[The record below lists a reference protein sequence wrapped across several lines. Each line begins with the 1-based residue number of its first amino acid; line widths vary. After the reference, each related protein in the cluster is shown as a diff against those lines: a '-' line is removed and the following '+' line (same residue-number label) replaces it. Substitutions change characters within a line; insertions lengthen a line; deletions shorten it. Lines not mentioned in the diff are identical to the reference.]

1 MSYTQEELLSLY
13 AESKG
18 SDPEKVKALSPKV
31 DTEEETSIEDLYDM
45 AQERVASL
53 KVQEPAPPEKSFVER
68 VIGGPLQRSAERL
81 SALGGR
87 VAETMRPDEF
97 TLEPVTEEYF
107 RDKTDVGSTLLQVV
121 AEPVS
126 IFFDSLGETLVFG
139 AEKGI
144 GVVATDEQQQQA
156 LKYVQEFMQTEAG
169 QAFSAA
175 LQSGS
180 EGLQAFQE
188 KYPNEA
194 ANLRAIADLTGAG
207 LFKKVA
213 GKDVDLFS
221 LPKTP
226 EPTPKEPFKISKI
239 GLRKVD
245 EPLAGDDKDLWNLAF
260 NTGTKTDEQLD
271 LLTEAQGPLR
281 TNRQLA
287 TQEQLDVVDELKKAG
302 VTGSMNPI
310 TANLQI
316 NKQLDALENT
326 LIQMSRASDAFL
338 NIPPNAVLNRAKQK
352 FSAAVEE
359 LPATM
364 NNAQAAKL
372 VNRYMEQFNA
382 YVKKR
387 GNTAEGLR
395 EARKD
400 FDYWLDKEGVHLGE
414 ADLSMKGQAGRIIR
428 ESVNETIA
436 EVVPESNELL
446 VRMNRLLKV
455 KPAVANK
462 ARQTSTNAVGRY
474 LQWSGFDV
482 MKGRSALS
490 QTHNV
495 PVALGFAAFGSPFY
509 LIGKLAK
516 TRHGGKGRAAFSYAM
531 RDFFQAIDKRLK
543 TASPEEIKAWKA
555 DQKIVYAAVR
565 EAVTSLEEQY
575 DREEEE
581 EKGAEA
587 P

>member
-18 SDPEKVKALSPKV
+18 DDPKKVKALTPKT
-31 DTEEETSIEDLYDM
+31 DTEEETSIEDLYNM
-45 AQERVASL
+45 AQERAASI
-53 KVQEPAPPEKSFVER
+53 KVQKPTPEKSFVER
-68 VIGGPLQRSAERL
+68 AVGGPLQRSGERL

-87 VAETMRPDEF
+87 VMETMRPDQDPF
-97 TLEPVTEEYF
+97 APVTEEYF
-107 RDKTDVGSTLLQVV
+107 RGKTDVGSALIQVV

-144 GVVATDEQQQQA
+144 GVVATDEQQKQA
-156 LKYVQEFMQTEAG
+156 LQYVQGFMQTEAG
-169 QAFSAA
+169 KAFSAA
-175 LQSGS
+175 LQSGA

-188 KYPNEA
+188 KYPDEA
-194 ANLRAIADLTGAG
+194 ATLRAITDLTGAG
-207 LFKKVA
+207 LFTKV
-213 GKDVDLFS
+213 GKEVDLLS
-221 LPKTP
+221 LPRTP
-226 EPTPKEPFKISKI
+226 EPAPKEPFKLSKV

-245 EPLAGDDKDLWNLAF
+245 EPLAGDDKDLWNLAY
-260 NTGTKTDEQLD
+260 NTGTKTDEQVN
-271 LLTEAQGPLR
+271 LLMEAQGPLR
-281 TNRQLA
+281 TNRQLV

-326 LIQMSRASDAFL
+326 LVQMSRASDSFL
-338 NIPPNAVLNRAKQK
+338 KIQPNAVLNRAKQK
-352 FSAAVEE
+352 FSTAVQD

-364 NNAQAAKL
+364 NNAQATRL
-372 VNRYMEQFNA
+372 VNEYMDQFNA
-382 YVKKR
+382 FVKKR
-387 GNTAEGLR
+387 GNTSEGLR

-400 FDYWLDKEGVHLGE
+400 FDTWLEKQGVHLGE
-414 ADLSMKGQAGRIIR
+414 ADLTMRGQAGRIIR

-436 EVVPESNELL
+436 EVVPESSELL
-446 VRMNRLLKV
+446 TRMNRLLKI
-455 KPAVANK
+455 KPAVTNK
-462 ARQTSTNAVGRY
+462 ARQTATNAVGRY

-490 QTHNV
+490 QTHNT
-495 PVALGFAAFGSPFY
+495 PIALGFAAFGSPFY

-516 TRHGGKGRAAFSYAM
+516 TKYGGKGRASFSYAM
-531 RDFFQAIDKRLK
+531 RDFFKAIDKK
-543 TASPEEIKAWKA
+543 IKSASPEEIKAWKA
-555 DQKIVYAAVR
+555 DQKVVYAAVR

-575 DREEEE
+575 DREEG
-581 EKGAEA
+581 EKG
-587 P
+587 PKPL

>member
-1 MSYTQEELLSLY
+1 MSYNQEELLSLY
-13 AESKG
+13 AESRG
-18 SDPEKVKALSPKV
+18 DDPEKVKALAPKT
-31 DTEEETSIEDLYDM
+31 DTEEETSIEDLYNM
-45 AQERVASL
+45 AQERVASI
-53 KVQEPAPPEKSFVER
+53 KVQKPTPEKSFVER
-68 VIGGPLQRSAERL
+68 VFGGPLQRSGERL

-87 VAETMRPDEF
+87 VTET
-97 TLEPVTEEYF
+97 LKPVEDPFAPITEEYL
-107 RDKTDVGSTLLQVV
+107 RERTDVGSALVQVV

-126 IFFDSLGETLVFG
+126 IFFDALGEALVFG

-144 GVVATDEQQQQA
+144 GVITTDEQQKQA
-156 LKYVQEFMQTEAG
+156 LEYVQEFMQTEAG

-175 LQSGS
+175 LQTGA
-180 EGLQAFQE
+180 EGIKAFQE

-194 ANLRAIADLTGAG
+194 ANLRAITDLTGSG
-207 LFKKVA
+207 LFTKV
-213 GKDVDLFS
+213 GKEVDLLS

-226 EPTPKEPFKISKI
+226 EPAPKEPFKLSKI

-245 EPLAGDDKDLWNLAF
+245 EPLAGDDKDLWNLAY

-271 LLTEAQGPLR
+271 LLTEAQGPFR
-281 TNRQLA
+281 TNRQLV

-302 VTGSMNPI
+302 VIGSMNPI

-316 NKQLDALENT
+316 NKQLDTLEDV
-326 LIQMSRASDAFL
+326 LIKMSRASDAF
-338 NIPPNAVLNRAKQK
+338 IQIQPNAVLNRAKQK
-352 FSAAVEE
+352 FSTAVQE
-359 LPATM
+359 LPGTM
-364 NNAQAAKL
+364 ANKQSTRLINEYITQFQA
-372 VNRYMEQFNA
+372 F
-382 YVKKR
+382 VKKH

-400 FDYWLDKEGVHLGE
+400 FDYWLEKQGVHLGE
-414 ADLSMKGQAGRIIR
+414 ADLTMRGQAGRIIR

-436 EVVPESNELL
+436 EVVPESDELL
-446 VRMNRLLKV
+446 SRMNKLLKI
-455 KPAVANK
+455 KPTVVEK
-462 ARQTSTNAVGRY
+462 ARKTSTNAVGRY

-490 QTHNV
+490 QTHNT
-495 PVALGFAAFGSPFY
+495 PVALGFATLGSPFY

-516 TRHGGKGRAAFSYAM
+516 TRYGGKGRASFSYAM
-531 RDFFQAIDKRLK
+531 RDFFKAIDKKIK
-543 TASPEEIKAWKA
+543 TASPEEIKAWKV

-575 DREEEE
+575 DRDQEEK
-581 EKGAEA
+581 KGAEA